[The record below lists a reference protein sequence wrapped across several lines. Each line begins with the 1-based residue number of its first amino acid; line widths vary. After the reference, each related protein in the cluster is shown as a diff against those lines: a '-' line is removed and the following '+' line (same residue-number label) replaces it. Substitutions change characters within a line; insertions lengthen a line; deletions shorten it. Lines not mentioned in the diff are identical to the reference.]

1 MPGTDYQIGV
11 VKDIHVVL
19 YKRIAMNGL
28 LCHCIHCKPINLHVL
43 ILSERSIN
51 NLKDKIPKGRSDVM
65 LYFETTKKKLN
76 DRIYVDYKK
85 NIS

>member
-1 MPGTDYQIGV
+1 
-11 VKDIHVVL
+11 
-19 YKRIAMNGL
+19 MNGL
-28 LCHCIHCKPINLHVL
+28 LCQCMHCKPINLHVL

-85 NIS
+85 KNLNFIVLALIFSCADFLF